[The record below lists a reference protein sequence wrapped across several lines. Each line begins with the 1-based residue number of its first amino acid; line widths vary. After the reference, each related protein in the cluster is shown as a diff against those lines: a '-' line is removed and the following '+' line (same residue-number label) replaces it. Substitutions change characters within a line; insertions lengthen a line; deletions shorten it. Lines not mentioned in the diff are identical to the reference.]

1 MLCQEDIILLDSI
14 EKQNDISF
22 ETLEKNEVVNA
33 EILNQVVDISFKN
46 CYDHTLYG
54 FSEDQFDRVLDKLPL
69 EQPGHGKKMTEY
81 FEGCHDACNLVAD
94 SMEKP

>member
-22 ETLEKNEVVNA
+22 KTLEKNEVVNA

-46 CYDHTLYG
+46 CYEHTLYG
-54 FSEDQFDRVLDKLPL
+54 FSKDQFESFLKRL
-69 EQPGHGKKMTEY
+69 
-81 FEGCHDACNLVAD
+81 
-94 SMEKP
+94 